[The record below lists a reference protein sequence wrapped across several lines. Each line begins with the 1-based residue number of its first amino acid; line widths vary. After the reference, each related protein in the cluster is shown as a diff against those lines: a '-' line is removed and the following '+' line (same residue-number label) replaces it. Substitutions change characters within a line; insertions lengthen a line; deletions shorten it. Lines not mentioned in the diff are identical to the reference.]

1 MLRYACILN
10 FTNIYTFLRYWV
22 INFHCPNRF
31 WRIYGTR
38 WHSLYIKRALFT
50 GKPDENEPFVLFELF
65 YNISLSLAI
74 RIRRLIRN
82 LVCAEVK
89 RARQEAF
96 HFHPRVRASDLSLQ
110 TCASRGVFF
119 FSLSLSLSVRSYIM
133 SRAPFQWITNPSHSL
148 SSNAMLYRYPVV
160 SYHLQE
166 K

>member
-1 MLRYACILN
+1 MCKPIQTDRRNAM
-10 FTNIYTFLRYWV
+10 
-22 INFHCPNRF
+22 
-31 WRIYGTR
+31 
-38 WHSLYIKRALFT
+38 HSLYIKRALFT
-50 GKPDENEPFVLFELF
+50 GKPDTNEPFVLFELF

-110 TCASRGVFF
+110 TCASRSVFF
-119 FSLSLSLSVRSYIM
+119 FFSLSVRSYIM

-148 SSNAMLYRYPVV
+148 SSNSMLYPVV
-160 SYHLQE
+160 SYRLQE